1 VRFIEINEIWEWCKD
16 RGVQLAKDGAL
27 LDDPTLSHHKRAVYA
42 RGRRSGEEPSV
53 AATCVRALGR
63 WDECLLWVRGW
74 GVWGS
79 GENWPAYYALRG
91 ARGERR
97 SLDKAPGHLFNGD
110 EKEEFVRFLAQ
121 VMENAWDADV
131 LIVPKIKRIHVSHDE
146 WLELRSTTPTD
157 FAPVAV

>member
-1 VRFIEINEIWEWCKD
+1 VRFIEINEIREWCKE
-16 RGVQLAKDGAL
+16 RGVQLAEDGTL
-27 LDDPTLSHHKRAVYA
+27 LDDPTLSHHKGAVYA
-42 RGRRSGEEPSV
+42 RGHRSGAEPSV

-110 EKEEFVRFLAQ
+110 EKEQFVRFLAQ

>member
-1 VRFIEINEIWEWCKD
+1 MAPSSTIPRCRTTNVPCMREGAGPAKSHRWPPRAFEPWVAGMNACYGY
-16 RGVQLAKDGAL
+16 GVG
-27 LDDPTLSHHKRAVYA
+27 
-42 RGRRSGEEPSV
+42 GSG
-53 AATCVRALGR
+53 
-63 WDECLLWVRGW
+63 
-74 GVWGS
+74 

-97 SLDKAPGHLFNGD
+97 SLDKAPGHVFDGN
-110 EKEEFVRFLAQ
+110 EKEAFVRFLAQ

-131 LIVPKIKRIHVSHDE
+131 LVVPKIKRIHVSHDE